1 MRADARRNRARIL
14 EIAFAAFAAE
24 GLGVSVHEIARRA
37 GVGTGTVSRHFPTKN
52 ALIEAIIVDRAGS
65 LMDLGRALSEAHA
78 DDPAAAFFAFFTT
91 LVQEMAVDRGL
102 ADALA
107 GAGIDLEATVA
118 GSGYDVTGM
127 LGGLLA
133 RAQHAG
139 AIRPDASL
147 ADVKALMSGCLYDDP
162 TFAPPPPPAGPTPAD
177 PTADGPNAAGPTAGG
192 PTGAASAGTTAPASA
207 AGPSPAA
214 GSGNIAA
221 DAARRRVEIV
231 CAGLLAR

>member
-1 MRADARRNRARIL
+1 MRADAERNRARIL
-14 EIAFAAFAAE
+14 EVAFTAFAAD

-52 ALIEAIIVDRAGS
+52 ALIEAIIVHRAGT
-65 LMDLGRALSEAHA
+65 LMDLGRALRDQHA
-78 DDPAAAFFAFFTT
+78 DDPAAAFFGFFTT

-127 LGGLLA
+127 LGDLLA
-133 RAQHAG
+133 RAQRAG

-162 TFAPPPPPAGPTPAD
+162 TFPAAHPTGTSDLP
-177 PTADGPNAAGPTAGG
+177 PTAAAGDAPDT
-192 PTGAASAGTTAPASA
+192 TSRDGAA
-207 AGPSPAA
+207 
-214 GSGNIAA
+214 NV
-221 DAARRRVEIV
+221 ARRRVEIV
-231 CAGLLAR
+231 CAGLLAPAPPA

>member
-1 MRADARRNRARIL
+1 VRGVRADAERNRARIL
-14 EIAFAAFAAE
+14 EVAFAAFAAE

-52 ALIEAIIVDRAGS
+52 ALIEAIIVDRAGN

-78 DDPAAAFFAFFTT
+78 DDPAAAFFGFFTT

-127 LGGLLA
+127 LARLLA
-133 RAQHAG
+133 RAQDAG

-162 TFAPPPPPAGPTPAD
+162 TFAAAQPASPPAAD
-177 PTADGPNAAGPTAGG
+177 PTAA
-192 PTGAASAGTTAPASA
+192 TGSDDT
-207 AGPSPAA
+207 
-214 GSGNIAA
+214 AA
-221 DAARRRVEIV
+221 DVARRRVEIV

>member
-1 MRADARRNRARIL
+1 VRADAERNRARIL
-14 EIAFAAFAAE
+14 EVAFAAFAAD

-65 LMDLGRALSEAHA
+65 LMDLGRALREKHS
-78 DDPAAAFFAFFTT
+78 DDPAAAFFGYFTT
-91 LVQEMAVDRGL
+91 LVQEMAADRGL

-127 LGGLLA
+127 LSDLLA
-133 RAQHAG
+133 RAQRAG

-162 TFAPPPPPAGPTPAD
+162 TLPAARS
-177 PTADGPNAAGPTAGG
+177 AGSCSPG
-192 PTGAASAGTTAPASA
+192 GAAPGSTTSASA
-207 AGPSPAA
+207 APGSAAPGSTTPDSVAPDAPSNVAPDAA
-214 GSGNIAA
+214 ANV
-221 DAARRRVEIV
+221 ARRRVEIV

>member
-1 MRADARRNRARIL
+1 MRADAERNRARIL
-14 EIAFAAFAAE
+14 EVAFAAFAAD

-37 GVGTGTVSRHFPTKN
+37 SVGTGTVSRHFPTKN

-65 LMDLGRALSEAHA
+65 LMDLGRALREKHA
-78 DDPAAAFFAFFTT
+78 ADPAAAFFGFITT
-91 LVQEMAVDRGL
+91 LVAEMAVDRGL

-127 LGGLLA
+127 LGDLLA
-133 RAQHAG
+133 RAQRAG

-162 TFAPPPPPAGPTPAD
+162 TFPAGATGSCAPPSAAPGSTTLHSAAPGSTSPDA
-177 PTADGPNAAGPTAGG
+177 AAG
-192 PTGAASAGTTAPASA
+192 
-207 AGPSPAA
+207 
-214 GSGNIAA
+214 
-221 DAARRRVEIV
+221 AARRRVEIV

>member
-1 MRADARRNRARIL
+1 VRADAERNRARIL
-14 EIAFAAFAAE
+14 EVAFAAFAAD

-52 ALIEAIIVDRAGS
+52 ALIEAIIVNRAGT
-65 LMDLGRALSEAHA
+65 LMDLGRALREKHA
-78 DDPAAAFFAFFTT
+78 DDPAAAFFGFFTT

-127 LGGLLA
+127 LGDLLA
-133 RAQHAG
+133 RAQRAG

-162 TFAPPPPPAGPTPAD
+162 TFPAARAAD
-177 PTADGPNAAGPTAGG
+177 PTADEPDSATPGSITPDSATPGRAGPDA
-192 PTGAASAGTTAPASA
+192 
-207 AGPSPAA
+207 
-214 GSGNIAA
+214 AA
-221 DAARRRVEIV
+221 DVARRRVEIV

>member
-1 MRADARRNRARIL
+1 VRADAERNRARIL
-14 EIAFAAFAAE
+14 EVAFAAFAAD

-65 LMDLGRALSEAHA
+65 LMDLGRALREKYS
-78 DDPAAAFFAFFTT
+78 DDPAAAFFGFFTT

-107 GAGIDLEATVA
+107 GAGIDLEATVT

-127 LGGLLA
+127 LGDLLA
-133 RAQHAG
+133 RAQRAG

-162 TFAPPPPPAGPTPAD
+162 TFPAG
-177 PTADGPNAAGPTAGG
+177 
-192 PTGAASAGTTAPASA
+192 
-207 AGPSPAA
+207 AA
-214 GSGNIAA
+214 GSCAPPASEPGSAAPDSAALDSAAPDSTTPDAAA
-221 DAARRRVEIV
+221 DVARRRVEIV

>member
-1 MRADARRNRARIL
+1 VRADAERNRARIL
-14 EIAFAAFAAE
+14 EVAFAAFAAD

-52 ALIEAIIVDRAGS
+52 ALIEAIIVDRAGT
-65 LMDLGRALSEAHA
+65 LMDLGRALREKHA
-78 DDPAAAFFAFFTT
+78 DDPAAAFFGFFTT

-127 LGGLLA
+127 LGDLLA
-133 RAQHAG
+133 RAQRAG

-162 TFAPPPPPAGPTPAD
+162 TFPAARAAD
-177 PTADGPNAAGPTAGG
+177 PTADEPDSATPGSITPDSATPGRAGPDA
-192 PTGAASAGTTAPASA
+192 
-207 AGPSPAA
+207 
-214 GSGNIAA
+214 AA
-221 DAARRRVEIV
+221 DVARRRVEIV

>member
-1 MRADARRNRARIL
+1 MRGVRADAERNRARIL
-14 EIAFAAFAAE
+14 EVAFAAFAAE

-52 ALIEAIIVDRAGS
+52 ALIEAIIVDRAGN

-78 DDPAAAFFAFFTT
+78 DDPAAAFFGFFTT

-127 LGGLLA
+127 LAGLLA
-133 RAQHAG
+133 RAQDAG

-162 TFAPPPPPAGPTPAD
+162 TFAAAQPAGSCAPP
-177 PTADGPNAAGPTAGG
+177 
-192 PTGAASAGTTAPASA
+192 STAPDSA
-207 AGPSPAA
+207 AATSTAPGSTATESADRDAA
-214 GSGNIAA
+214 ANV
-221 DAARRRVEIV
+221 ARRRVEIV

>member
-1 MRADARRNRARIL
+1 MRADAERNRARIL
-14 EIAFAAFAAE
+14 EVAFTAFAAD

-52 ALIEAIIVDRAGS
+52 ALIEAIIVHRAGT
-65 LMDLGRALSEAHA
+65 LMDLGRALRDQHA
-78 DDPAAAFFAFFTT
+78 DDPAAAFFGFFTT

-127 LGGLLA
+127 LGDLLA
-133 RAQHAG
+133 RAQRAG
-139 AIRPDASL
+139 TIRPDASL

-162 TFAPPPPPAGPTPAD
+162 TFPAAHPTGTSDLP
-177 PTADGPNAAGPTAGG
+177 PTAPDSSAARD
-192 PTGAASAGTTAPASA
+192 GAA
-207 AGPSPAA
+207 
-214 GSGNIAA
+214 NV
-221 DAARRRVEIV
+221 ARRRVEIV
-231 CAGLLAR
+231 CAGLLAPARPA

>member
-1 MRADARRNRARIL
+1 VRRVRADAERNRARIL
-14 EIAFAAFAAE
+14 EVAFAAFAAD

-65 LMDLGRALSEAHA
+65 LMELGRALRDKHA
-78 DDPAAAFFAFFTT
+78 DDPAAAFFGFFTT
-91 LVQEMAVDRGL
+91 LVQEMGADRGL

-118 GSGYDVTGM
+118 GSGNDVTGM
-127 LGGLLA
+127 LSDLLT
-133 RAQHAG
+133 RAQRAG

-162 TFAPPPPPAGPTPAD
+162 TVAA
-177 PTADGPNAAGPTAGG
+177 ADGPALDDAADIAAGV
-192 PTGAASAGTTAPASA
+192 S
-207 AGPSPAA
+207 
-214 GSGNIAA
+214 
-221 DAARRRVEIV
+221 RRRVEIV

>member
-1 MRADARRNRARIL
+1 VRADAERNRARIL
-14 EIAFAAFAAE
+14 AVAFAAFAAD

-65 LMDLGRALSEAHA
+65 LMERGRALRQAHA
-78 DDPAAAFFAFFTT
+78 EDPAAAFFGFFTT

-107 GAGIDLEATVA
+107 GAGIDLEAAVT

-127 LGGLLA
+127 LGDLLA
-133 RAQHAG
+133 RAQAAG
-139 AIRPDASL
+139 AIRPDVSL

-162 TFAPPPPPAGPTPAD
+162 TFAPAGPVSPGAAD
-177 PTADGPNAAGPTAGG
+177 P
-192 PTGAASAGTTAPASA
+192 
-207 AGPSPAA
+207 
-214 GSGNIAA
+214 AA

>member
-1 MRADARRNRARIL
+1 VRADAQRNRARIL
-14 EIAFAAFAAE
+14 ETAFAAFAAD

-52 ALIEAIIVDRAGS
+52 ALIEAIIVDRAGN
-65 LMDLGRALSEAHA
+65 LMSQARALSAA
-78 DDPAAAFFAFFTT
+78 DDGDPAAAFFGFFAT
-91 LVQEMAVDRGL
+91 LVTEMAADRGL

-107 GAGIDLEATVA
+107 GSGIDLEATVT

-127 LGGLLA
+127 LGDLLA
-133 RAQHAG
+133 RAQAGG

-162 TFAPPPPPAGPTPAD
+162 TLAPAPA
-177 PTADGPNAAGPTAGG
+177 
-192 PTGAASAGTTAPASA
+192 AGTTATVTT
-207 AGPSPAA
+207 AGAGAPAA
-214 GSGNIAA
+214 GTPARDVAA
-221 DAARRRVEIV
+221 DIVRRRVDIV